1 MVALLLQPD
10 PEDRALRRWAAVS
23 LGLHVLL
30 GVAGLLYGY
39 VRPLPPPVEM
49 AMTVEFTNQE
59 PPAVAQGEQPGP
71 AAPPDPVPAP
81 PDPSPSPPSPAPP
94 TTAPPQP
101 TPPPPPPPP
110 APAAPA
116 VPGPTAPTPV
126 PPPAAP
132 RVVAPAPAAPAPAPT
147 PPAAAP
153 AAPRPAAAP
162 PPPPTEALPAPPPP
176 PPAPAPPAPTPAPAR
191 PAPPAPVAPAAPSPP
206 RPAAPA
212 PAAPASP
219 APPADRPVPPP
230 PPAAPP
236 STPQASGTGTTPPV
250 PRPEERSNSVLNTL
264 ERLRQQQAA
273 NRPPTARPTPQPGR
287 PAPAGGAPTGT
298 DLLNAGE
305 RAAVGERIAEC
316 WRVDQGMLGL
326 SEMRVSLVAIVDRAG
341 VIRNVEPGPDGVP
354 GEPRARAL
362 YEQARRALRDPAC
375 SPLPVP
381 PGRLQ
386 AGENRFQFNFSPRG
400 FLR

>member
-1 MVALLLQPD
+1 
-10 PEDRALRRWAAVS
+10 
-23 LGLHVLL
+23 
-30 GVAGLLYGY
+30 
-39 VRPLPPPVEM
+39 
-49 AMTVEFTNQE
+49 
-59 PPAVAQGEQPGP
+59 
-71 AAPPDPVPAP
+71 
-81 PDPSPSPPSPAPP
+81 
-94 TTAPPQP
+94 
-101 TPPPPPPPP
+101 
-110 APAAPA
+110 
-116 VPGPTAPTPV
+116 
-126 PPPAAP
+126 
-132 RVVAPAPAAPAPAPT
+132 
-147 PPAAAP
+147 
-153 AAPRPAAAP
+153 
-162 PPPPTEALPAPPPP
+162 
-176 PPAPAPPAPTPAPAR
+176 
-191 PAPPAPVAPAAPSPP
+191 
-206 RPAAPA
+206 
-212 PAAPASP
+212 
-219 APPADRPVPPP
+219 
-230 PPAAPP
+230 
-236 STPQASGTGTTPPV
+236 V